1 MVRLVFRG
9 ERRLSACASSLAFR
23 GSDGCVSSYPPC
35 RSCAFAPGH
44 GRTMH
49 APAGSACA
57 GKTPVDVAAPW
68 PFTTALLDLLAC
80 RHACVFE
87 GSSTGPHT
95 FTYVQ
100 VRATLLTLTP
110 IPDAF
115 RSLPP
120 GQAGLPLMGL
130 SKDLPSIVQA
140 AESVS
145 RTAGAERLR
154 STSSALRDGNAGSHP
169 RSVLVVSH
177 HLDGLL
183 LHDPATV
190 FQAAADPGVHHVSFR
205 CERNSPR
212 CTYRPSKLSLRR
224 QLRGPGDGSPF
235 LRGWASLVR
244 PSPIVPITAHLAP
257 SSLSWTS
264 RLCSIVGSVARP
276 AVASR
281 TRSVLPWACPIRP
294 FAVLFASPHRE
305 R

>member
-1 MVRLVFRG
+1 MSKLRFR
-9 ERRLSACASSLAFR
+9 A
-23 GSDGCVSSYPPC
+23 V
-35 RSCAFAPGH
+35 H
-44 GRTMH
+44 GRTVR
-49 APAGSACA
+49 ASAGSACA
-57 GKTPVDVAAPW
+57 GKIPVDVAAPW
-68 PFTTALLDLLAC
+68 PFTTALPDLSAC

-95 FTYVQ
+95 FTFVR
-100 VRATLLTLTP
+100 VRATLLTF
-110 IPDAF
+110 DADF
-115 RSLPP
+115 PKRSGPCRPAVRPGFLSWGCPKISPP
-120 GQAGLPLMGL
+120 SFKSRSFA
-130 SKDLPSIVQA
+130 
-140 AESVS
+140 S
-145 RTAGAERLR
+145 RTASAERRR
-154 STSSALRDGNAGSHP
+154 SVSSDLRDGNAGSHP
-169 RSVLVVSH
+169 RSVPVVSR

-190 FQAAADPGVHHVSFR
+190 FQAAADPGVHRVSFR
-205 CERNSPR
+205 CERNSPQ

-224 QLRGPGDGSPF
+224 QLRSPGDESPF

-244 PSPIVPITAHLAP
+244 PSPIVPFTAHLAP